1 MFLGNLTEEQRL
13 SKAVVKIMDKA
24 PYLSAV
30 LMIGRR
36 EITDNPKT
44 RTAYT
49 NGKDEFYSRTF
60 VASLNDAELRFLVL
74 HEVYHKLFKH
84 LTTWKHLWE
93 KDADRTNR
101 AADHVINIKIV
112 DEFSQD
118 GFATM
123 TGVLEGGCYDR
134 QYVGMSTQEV
144 FNLLPPGN
152 GGGGG
157 GRGGDGG
164 GGVSQPT
171 NEQGQQPFDDHDWE
185 AAKEMTEE
193 DKRELE
199 RDIDEAV
206 RQGST
211 IAGKVGSGGNR
222 DLDELLKTKVDWR
235 QALREFVQNTCTGK
249 DFSTFKRLNRRY
261 ISKRIAMP
269 SGVQETVTCLAEHN
283 DMSGSIGARE
293 QQIMISELAAIC
305 EQVKPDELHVSYWDT
320 QVCGYEKYVGAEIA
334 DVASKTKPVG
344 GGGTDVTCVP
354 EYLKQHKIEPQASIV
369 FTDGHLY
376 GGWGEWDHPVLWVIV
391 DNPNATPDHGAVL
404 HVDSE
409 DIQ

>member
-1 MFLGNLTEEQRL
+1 
-13 SKAVVKIMDKA
+13 
-24 PYLSAV
+24 
-30 LMIGRR
+30 
-36 EITDNPKT
+36 
-44 RTAYT
+44 
-49 NGKDEFYSRTF
+49 
-60 VASLNDAELRFLVL
+60 
-74 HEVYHKLFKH
+74 
-84 LTTWKHLWE
+84 
-93 KDADRTNR
+93 
-101 AADHVINIKIV
+101 
-112 DEFSQD
+112 
-118 GFATM
+118 M

-144 FNLLPPGN
+144 FNLLPPGK

-249 DFSTFKRLNRRY
+249 DFSTFKRLNRDTSVSVLLCRAVY
-261 ISKRIAMP
+261 KNGDVSRMQRH
-269 SGVQETVTCLAEHN
+269 VWVLA
-283 DMSGSIGARE
+283 
-293 QQIMISELAAIC
+293 
-305 EQVKPDELHVSYWDT
+305 HVNSR
-320 QVCGYEKYVGAEIA
+320 
-334 DVASKTKPVG
+334 S
-344 GGGTDVTCVP
+344 
-354 EYLKQHKIEPQASIV
+354 
-369 FTDGHLY
+369 
-376 GGWGEWDHPVLWVIV
+376 
-391 DNPNATPDHGAVL
+391 
-404 HVDSE
+404 
-409 DIQ
+409 

>member
-1 MFLGNLTEEQRL
+1 MAN
-13 SKAVVKIMDKA
+13 
-24 PYLSAV
+24 
-30 LMIGRR
+30 
-36 EITDNPKT
+36 
-44 RTAYT
+44 
-49 NGKDEFYSRTF
+49 
-60 VASLNDAELRFLVL
+60 LNDAELRFLVL

-101 AADHVINIKIV
+101 ADHVINIKIV

-134 QYVGMSTQEV
+134 QYVGMNTQEV

-157 GRGGDGG
+157 GGGGDGG

-222 DLDELLKTKVDWR
+222 DLDELLKTKVD
-235 QALREFVQNTCTGK
+235 C
-249 DFSTFKRLNRRY
+249 
-261 ISKRIAMP
+261 
-269 SGVQETVTCLAEHN
+269 C
-283 DMSGSIGARE
+283 
-293 QQIMISELAAIC
+293 
-305 EQVKPDELHVSYWDT
+305 
-320 QVCGYEKYVGAEIA
+320 
-334 DVASKTKPVG
+334 VA
-344 GGGTDVTCVP
+344 
-354 EYLKQHKIEPQASIV
+354 
-369 FTDGHLY
+369 
-376 GGWGEWDHPVLWVIV
+376 
-391 DNPNATPDHGAVL
+391 
-404 HVDSE
+404 
-409 DIQ
+409 